1 MRAGGPKAI
10 AGGDE
15 PQKVVEPVTAAP
27 DSKVAEKD
35 LELEMDALNQ
45 NPAMPVLLKLLMH
58 LHTSV
63 SPPKP
68 GDKMPSWMQE
78 MYDKMSAPDTHV
90 NIRLFIAKLV
100 INRPQVFEPFGEH
113 WWKPLS
119 LLLVDS
125 PSFGSGINYF
135 VQDLC
140 ILLLSWAG
148 KSIEASQGD
157 KPSWPAV
164 LPSRTNEEDVRIS
177 SRLIA
182 FLMANTYHAT
192 SFVMRNNL
200 ELVKGFLENWG
211 PQLVIPTAV
220 ICDQFSRT
228 VNKEEKDNLVGIQL
242 LGVVLTNNLP
252 AYGRTPFSCFM

>member
-1 MRAGGPKAI
+1 MSSDA
-10 AGGDE
+10 
-15 PQKVVEPVTAAP
+15 
-27 DSKVAEKD
+27 SKSLDKD

-45 NPAMPVLLKLLMH
+45 NPAMPVFLKLLMH
-58 LHTSV
+58 LHTTV
-63 SPPKP
+63 SPPKA

-78 MYDKMSAPDTHV
+78 LYDKMSSPDTHI
-90 NIRLFIAKLV
+90 NIRLFIAKLI

-119 LLLVDS
+119 LLIVDS

-140 ILLLSWAG
+140 VLLLTWAG
-148 KSIEASQGD
+148 KSTEPSQGD
-157 KPSWPAV
+157 KSNWPPVVPSSA
-164 LPSRTNEEDVRIS
+164 NEEDVRIS

-182 FLMANTYHAT
+182 FLMANTYHPT

-211 PQLVIPTAV
+211 AHVVIPTAV

-228 VNKEEKDNLVGIQL
+228 TEKEEKENLVGIQL
-242 LGVVLTNNLP
+242 LGVVLANNLP
-252 AYGRTPFSCFM
+252 PYG